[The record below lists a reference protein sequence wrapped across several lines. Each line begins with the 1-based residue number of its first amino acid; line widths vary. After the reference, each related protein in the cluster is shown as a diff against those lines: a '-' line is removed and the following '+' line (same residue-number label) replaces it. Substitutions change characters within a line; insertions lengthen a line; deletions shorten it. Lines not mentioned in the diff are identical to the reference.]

1 MVGTKEKLDRKGNVI
16 MWDSD
21 DLYWA
26 EKSYYDSLDNP
37 TAEVDWKWEAKDKA
51 NDDLFFKFID
61 EHDYWEMFK
70 ETIINYY
77 ADPFPFEQFDDK
89 EVLRYLLKEGIVE
102 TAKEYDLHDFYMWF
116 ICDDED
122 MAEEYVEWL
131 N

>member
-1 MVGTKEKLDRKGNVI
+1 MVGTKEKLDRKGGIVCR
-16 MWDSD
+16 DEET
-21 DLYWA
+21 LYWCGV
-26 EKSYYDSLDNP
+26 SWLDACYNSG
-37 TAEVDWKWEAKDKA
+37 TEIDWRWEAKDKA

-70 ETIINYY
+70 ESIINYY
-77 ADPFPFEQFDDK
+77 ADPFPYEQFDDK
-89 EVLRYLLKEGIVE
+89 EVLRYLLKEGVVA

-116 ICDDED
+116 ICDDEV